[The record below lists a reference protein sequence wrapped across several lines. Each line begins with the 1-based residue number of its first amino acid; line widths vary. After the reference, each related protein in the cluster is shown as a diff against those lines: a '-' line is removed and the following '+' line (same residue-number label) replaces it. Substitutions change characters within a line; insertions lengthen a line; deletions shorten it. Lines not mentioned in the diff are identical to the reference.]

1 MDLLA
6 RVRTVP
12 DFPVPGILFYDV
24 ASLLEQPDAWQEVLD
39 RLQQQVEA
47 WRPDV
52 LAGIE
57 SRGFLLAAPLAD
69 RLGLPMVMI
78 RKPGKLPGATLTHT
92 YELEYGADALELQTS
107 ALEAGQRVVIVD
119 DLLATGGTLSA
130 AVTLCASTGAEVVG
144 CGLIIELPD
153 LGGRA
158 VVKAPVAA
166 LLAPTPA

>member
-39 RLQQQVEA
+39 RLEQQVEA

-130 AVTLCASTGAEVVG
+130 AVTLVRFDGSR
-144 CGLIIELPD
+144 
-153 LGGRA
+153 GGR
-158 VVKAPVAA
+158 VRPHHR
-166 LLAPTPA
+166 TS